1 MTKRHTLLLILTLA
15 GLLFGVELRAAIR
28 LHRGVNISHWLSQS
42 DTRGKG
48 RAEYFTEKDVAFIAA
63 QGFDHLR
70 IPIDEEQMFTPQGE
84 KEPEAFAL
92 LHNALQWCRK
102 YKMKAVV
109 DLHILRSHHFNAAEK
124 PLFTDEKAQN
134 AFYECWRKISGELKK
149 YSVKWVAYEL
159 MNEPVADDPEQWNTI
174 VNNCL
179 EVVRKLEPKR
189 TIIIGSNRWQA
200 YDQVKNLRVPEKD
213 KNIIISFH
221 FYNPFPLT
229 HYRASWTEQK
239 ENPLKVYY
247 PGYIVK
253 KEDVEKLSPELQKR
267 WGWLARSYNDINTLE
282 KQILQALNAATAM
295 GRKLY
300 LGEFGCLHGAGK
312 ENLIN
317 WFRDVVSLC
326 EKYDIGYASWDYKG
340 GFGIID
346 KGQIQVEMLN
356 ILTGK
361 E

>member
-1 MTKRHTLLLILTLA
+1 MKRLLLLFVMCILSTSTLYA
-15 GLLFGVELRAAIR
+15 KGFEVKKGI
-28 LHRGVNISHWLSQS
+28 NISHWLSQS
-42 DTRGKG
+42 GDRGEKRAKKFTR
-48 RAEYFTEKDVAFIAA
+48 EDVKFIAES
-63 QGFDHLR
+63 GFDHLR
-70 IPIDEEQMFTPQGE
+70 IPIDEEQMFDENINPD
-84 KEPEAFAL
+84 KEAFDL
-92 LHNALQWCRK
+92 LHNAIGWCK
-102 YKMKAVV
+102 EFKLKVII
-109 DLHILRSHHFNAAEK
+109 DLHILRSHHFNAETK
-124 PLFTDEKAQN
+124 PLFTDKNAQEQ
-134 AFYECWRKISGELKK
+134 FYECWRKLSAELKR
-149 YSVKWVAYEL
+149 YPRSMVAYEL
-159 MNEPVADDPEQWNTI
+159 MNEPVADDSEQWNVI
-174 VNNCL
+174 VNRCL
-179 EVVRKLEPKR
+179 EVVRELEPKR
-189 TIIIGSNRWQA
+189 TIIIGANRWQA
-200 YDQVKNLRVPEKD
+200 YNEVKNLRVPEKD

-239 ENPLKVYY
+239 ENPLNVYY

-253 KEDVEKLSPELQKR
+253 KEDVEKLSPELKKR
-267 WGWLARSYNDINTLE
+267 WGWLARSYNDINTLD
-282 KQILQALNAATAM
+282 KQIKEAYDAATAM
-295 GRKLY
+295 GRTLY

-326 EKYDIGYASWDYKG
+326 KKYDIGYASWDYKG

>member
-1 MTKRHTLLLILTLA
+1 MRRLTLIFISLLLSLSA
-15 GLLFGVELRAAIR
+15 VAKPFE
-28 LHRGVNISHWLSQS
+28 LHRGINISHWLSQS
-42 DTRGKG
+42 GDRGEKRATKFTREDVKFL
-48 RAEYFTEKDVAFIAA
+48 AECGY
-63 QGFDHLR
+63 DHLR
-70 IPIDEEQMFTPQGE
+70 IPIDEEQMFDEQLNPEQ
-84 KEPEAFAL
+84 EAFTL
-92 LHNALQWCRK
+92 LHNAIGWCK
-102 YKMKAVV
+102 EFNLKVVV
-109 DLHILRSHHFNAAEK
+109 DLHILRSHHFNAESK
-124 PLFTDEKAQN
+124 PLFTEQAAQDQ
-134 AFYECWRKISGELKK
+134 FYDCWRKISAELKK
-149 YSVKWVAYEL
+149 YPRSLVAYEL

-200 YDQVKNLRVPEKD
+200 YDQVKNLRVPEQD

-239 ENPLKVYY
+239 ENPLDVYY

-267 WGWLARSYNDINTLE
+267 WGWLARSYNDIKTLE
-282 KQILQALNAATAM
+282 KQILQALDAATAM

-300 LGEFGCLHGAGK
+300 LGEFGCLRGAGE
-312 ENLIN
+312 ENRLR

-326 EKYDIGYASWDYKG
+326 EKYGIAYASWDYKG
-340 GFGIID
+340 SFGIID
-346 KGQIQVEMLN
+346 KGETQVEMLN

>member
-1 MTKRHTLLLILTLA
+1 MRRLTLIFISLLLSLSA
-15 GLLFGVELRAAIR
+15 VAKPFE
-28 LHRGVNISHWLSQS
+28 LHRGINISHWLSQS
-42 DTRGKG
+42 GDRGEKRATKFTREDVKFL
-48 RAEYFTEKDVAFIAA
+48 AECGY
-63 QGFDHLR
+63 DHLR
-70 IPIDEEQMFTPQGE
+70 LPIDEEQMFDEQLNP
-84 KEPEAFAL
+84 EPEAFSL
-92 LHNALQWCRK
+92 LHNAIGWCK
-102 YKMKAVV
+102 EFDLKVIV
-109 DLHILRSHHFNAAEK
+109 DLHILRSHHFNAESK
-124 PLFTDEKAQN
+124 PLFTDKRAQEE
-134 AFYECWRKISGELKK
+134 FYDCWRKISAELKK
-149 YSVKWVAYEL
+149 YPRSLVAYEL
-159 MNEPVADDPEQWNTI
+159 MNEPVADDPEQWNAI

-179 EVVRKLEPKR
+179 EMVRKLEPKR

-200 YDQVKNLRVPEKD
+200 YDQVKNLRVPEQD

-239 ENPLKVYY
+239 DNPLKVYY

-253 KEDVEKLSPELQKR
+253 KEDVEKLTPELQKR

-282 KQILQALNAATAM
+282 KQILQALDAATAM

-300 LGEFGCLHGAGK
+300 LGEFGCLRGAGE
-312 ENLIN
+312 ENRLR

-326 EKYDIGYASWDYKG
+326 EKYGIAYASWDYKG
-340 GFGIID
+340 AFGIID
-346 KGQIQVEMLN
+346 KGETQVEMLN

>member
-1 MTKRHTLLLILTLA
+1 MRRLTLIFISLLLSLSA
-15 GLLFGVELRAAIR
+15 VAKPFE
-28 LHRGVNISHWLSQS
+28 LHRGINISHWLSQS
-42 DTRGKG
+42 GDRGEKRATKFTREDVKFL
-48 RAEYFTEKDVAFIAA
+48 AECGY
-63 QGFDHLR
+63 DHLR
-70 IPIDEEQMFTPQGE
+70 IPIDEEQMFDEQLNPEQ
-84 KEPEAFAL
+84 EAFTL
-92 LHNALQWCRK
+92 LHNAIGWCK
-102 YKMKAVV
+102 EFNLKVVV
-109 DLHILRSHHFNAAEK
+109 DLHILRSHHFNAESK
-124 PLFTDEKAQN
+124 PLFTDQAAQEQ
-134 AFYECWRKISGELKK
+134 FYDCWRKISAELKK
-149 YSVKWVAYEL
+149 YPRSLVAYEL

-174 VNNCL
+174 ANRCL
-179 EVVRKLEPKR
+179 EVVRELEPKR

-200 YDQVKNLRVPEKD
+200 YDQVKNLRVPEQD

-253 KEDVEKLSPELQKR
+253 KEDVEKLTPELQKR
-267 WGWLARSYNDINTLE
+267 WGWLVRSYNDINTLE
-282 KQILQALNAATAM
+282 KQILQALDAATAM

-300 LGEFGCLHGAGK
+300 LGEFGCLRGAGE
-312 ENLIN
+312 ENRLR

-326 EKYDIGYASWDYKG
+326 EKYDIAYASWDYKG
-340 GFGIID
+340 AFGIID
-346 KGQIQVEMLN
+346 KGQTQVEMLN

>member
-1 MTKRHTLLLILTLA
+1 MKRLLLLFVMCILSTSTLYA
-15 GLLFGVELRAAIR
+15 KGFEVKKGI
-28 LHRGVNISHWLSQS
+28 NISHWLSQS
-42 DTRGKG
+42 GDRGEKRAKKFTR
-48 RAEYFTEKDVAFIAA
+48 EDVKFIAES
-63 QGFDHLR
+63 GFDHLR
-70 IPIDEEQMFTPQGE
+70 IPIDEEQMFDENINPD
-84 KEPEAFAL
+84 KEAFDL
-92 LHNALQWCRK
+92 LHNAIGWCK
-102 YKMKAVV
+102 EFKLKVII
-109 DLHILRSHHFNAAEK
+109 DLHILRSHHFNAETK
-124 PLFTDEKAQN
+124 PLFTDKNAQEQ
-134 AFYECWRKISGELKK
+134 FYECWRKLSAELKR
-149 YSVKWVAYEL
+149 YPRSMVAYEL
-159 MNEPVADDPEQWNTI
+159 MNEPVADDSEQWNVI
-174 VNNCL
+174 VNRCL
-179 EVVRKLEPKR
+179 EVVRELEPKR
-189 TIIIGSNRWQA
+189 TIIIGANRWQA
-200 YDQVKNLRVPEKD
+200 YNEVKNLRVPEKD

-239 ENPLKVYY
+239 ENPLNVYY

-253 KEDVEKLSPELQKR
+253 KEDVEKLSPELKKR
-267 WGWLARSYNDINTLE
+267 WGWLARSYNDINTLD
-282 KQILQALNAATAM
+282 KQIKEAYDAATAM

-346 KGQIQVEMLN
+346 KGQIQVEILN

>member
-1 MTKRHTLLLILTLA
+1 MRRLTLIFISLLLSLSA
-15 GLLFGVELRAAIR
+15 VAKPFE
-28 LHRGVNISHWLSQS
+28 LHRGINISHWLSQS
-42 DTRGKG
+42 GDRGEKRATKFTREDVKFL
-48 RAEYFTEKDVAFIAA
+48 AECGY
-63 QGFDHLR
+63 DHLR
-70 IPIDEEQMFTPQGE
+70 IPIDEEQMFDEQLNPEQ
-84 KEPEAFAL
+84 EAFTL
-92 LHNALQWCRK
+92 LHNAIGWCK
-102 YKMKAVV
+102 EFDLKVIV
-109 DLHILRSHHFNAAEK
+109 DLHILRSHHFNAESK
-124 PLFTDEKAQN
+124 PLFTEQAAQEQ
-134 AFYECWRKISGELKK
+134 FYDCWRKISAELKK
-149 YSVKWVAYEL
+149 YPRSLVAYEL

-200 YDQVKNLRVPEKD
+200 YDQVKNLRVPEQD

-239 ENPLKVYY
+239 DNPLDVYY

-253 KEDVEKLSPELQKR
+253 KEDVEKLTPELQKR

-282 KQILQALNAATAM
+282 KQILQALDAATAM

-300 LGEFGCLHGAGK
+300 LGEFGCLRGAGE
-312 ENLIN
+312 ENRLR

-326 EKYDIGYASWDYKG
+326 EKYGIAYASWDYKG

>member
-1 MTKRHTLLLILTLA
+1 MRRLTLIFISLLLSLSA
-15 GLLFGVELRAAIR
+15 VAKPFE
-28 LHRGVNISHWLSQS
+28 LHRGINISHWLSQS
-42 DTRGKG
+42 GDRGEKRATKFTREDVKFL
-48 RAEYFTEKDVAFIAA
+48 AECGY
-63 QGFDHLR
+63 DHLR
-70 IPIDEEQMFTPQGE
+70 IPIDEEQMFDEQLNPEQ
-84 KEPEAFAL
+84 EAFTL
-92 LHNALQWCRK
+92 LHNAIGWCK
-102 YKMKAVV
+102 EFDLKVIV
-109 DLHILRSHHFNAAEK
+109 DLHILRSHHFNAESK
-124 PLFTDEKAQN
+124 PLFTEAAAQEQ
-134 AFYECWRKISGELKK
+134 FYDCWRKISAELKK
-149 YSVKWVAYEL
+149 YPRSLVAYEL

-200 YDQVKNLRVPEKD
+200 YDQVKNLRVPEQD

-239 ENPLKVYY
+239 DNPLDVYY

-282 KQILQALNAATAM
+282 KQILQALDAATAM

-300 LGEFGCLHGAGK
+300 LGEFGCLRGAGE
-312 ENLIN
+312 ENRLR

-326 EKYDIGYASWDYKG
+326 EKYGIAYASWDYKG
-340 GFGIID
+340 AFGIID
-346 KGQIQVEMLN
+346 KGETQVEMLN

>member
-1 MTKRHTLLLILTLA
+1 MRRLTLIFISLLLSLSA
-15 GLLFGVELRAAIR
+15 VAKPFE
-28 LHRGVNISHWLSQS
+28 LHRGINISHWLSQS
-42 DTRGKG
+42 GDRGEKRATKFTREDVKFL
-48 RAEYFTEKDVAFIAA
+48 AECGY
-63 QGFDHLR
+63 DHLR
-70 IPIDEEQMFTPQGE
+70 IPIDEEQMFDELLNPEQ
-84 KEPEAFAL
+84 EAFSL
-92 LHNALQWCRK
+92 LHNAIGWCK
-102 YKMKAVV
+102 EFNLKVVV
-109 DLHILRSHHFNAAEK
+109 DLHILRSHHFNAESK
-124 PLFTDEKAQN
+124 PLFTEQAAQEQ
-134 AFYECWRKISGELKK
+134 FYDCWRKISAELKK
-149 YSVKWVAYEL
+149 YPRSLVAYEL

-179 EVVRKLEPKR
+179 KVVRELEPKR

-200 YDQVKNLRVPEKD
+200 YDQVKNLRVPEQD

-253 KEDVEKLSPELQKR
+253 KEDVEQLTPELQKR
-267 WGWLARSYNDINTLE
+267 WGWLARSYNDINSLE
-282 KQILQALNAATAM
+282 KQILQALDAATAM

-326 EKYDIGYASWDYKG
+326 EKYNIGYASWDYKG

>member
-1 MTKRHTLLLILTLA
+1 MKRLLLLFVMCILSTSTLYA
-15 GLLFGVELRAAIR
+15 KGFEVKKGI
-28 LHRGVNISHWLSQS
+28 NISHWLSQS
-42 DTRGKG
+42 GDRGEKRAKKFTR
-48 RAEYFTEKDVAFIAA
+48 EDVKFIAES
-63 QGFDHLR
+63 GFDHLR
-70 IPIDEEQMFTPQGE
+70 IPIDEEQMFDENINPD
-84 KEPEAFAL
+84 KEAFDL
-92 LHNALQWCRK
+92 LHNAIGWCK
-102 YKMKAVV
+102 EFKLKVII
-109 DLHILRSHHFNAAEK
+109 DLHILRSHHFNAETK
-124 PLFTDEKAQN
+124 PLFTDKNAQEQ
-134 AFYECWRKISGELKK
+134 FYECWRKLSAELKR
-149 YSVKWVAYEL
+149 YPRSMVAYEL
-159 MNEPVADDPEQWNTI
+159 MNEPVADDSEQWNVI
-174 VNNCL
+174 VNRCL
-179 EVVRKLEPKR
+179 EVVRELEPKR
-189 TIIIGSNRWQA
+189 TIIIGANRWQA
-200 YDQVKNLRVPEKD
+200 YNEVKNLRVPEKD

-239 ENPLKVYY
+239 ENPLNVYY

-253 KEDVEKLSPELQKR
+253 KEDVEKLSPELKKR
-267 WGWLARSYNDINTLE
+267 WGWLARSYNDINTLD
-282 KQILQALNAATAM
+282 KQIKEAYDAATAM
-295 GRKLY
+295 GRTLY

>member
-1 MTKRHTLLLILTLA
+1 MRRLTLIFISLLLSLSA
-15 GLLFGVELRAAIR
+15 VAKPFE
-28 LHRGVNISHWLSQS
+28 LHRGINISHWLSQS
-42 DTRGKG
+42 GDRGEKRATKFTREDVKFL
-48 RAEYFTEKDVAFIAA
+48 AECGY
-63 QGFDHLR
+63 DHLR
-70 IPIDEEQMFTPQGE
+70 IPIDEEQMFDEQLNPEQ
-84 KEPEAFAL
+84 EAFLL
-92 LHNALQWCRK
+92 LHNAIGWCK
-102 YKMKAVV
+102 EFNLKVVV
-109 DLHILRSHHFNAAEK
+109 DLHILRSHHFNAESK
-124 PLFTDEKAQN
+124 PLFTEQAAQEQ
-134 AFYECWRKISGELKK
+134 FYDCWRKISAELKK
-149 YSVKWVAYEL
+149 YPRSLVAYEL

-200 YDQVKNLRVPEKD
+200 YDQVKNLRVPEQD

-253 KEDVEKLSPELQKR
+253 KEDVEKLTPELHKR
-267 WGWLARSYNDINTLE
+267 WGWLARSYNDINSLE
-282 KQILQALNAATAM
+282 KQILQALDAATAM

>member
-1 MTKRHTLLLILTLA
+1 MKRLLLLFVMCILSTSTLYA
-15 GLLFGVELRAAIR
+15 KGFEVKKGI
-28 LHRGVNISHWLSQS
+28 NISHWLSQS
-42 DTRGKG
+42 GDRGEKRAKKFTR
-48 RAEYFTEKDVAFIAA
+48 EDVKFIAES
-63 QGFDHLR
+63 GFDHLR
-70 IPIDEEQMFTPQGE
+70 IPIDEEQMFDENINPD
-84 KEPEAFAL
+84 KEAFDL
-92 LHNALQWCRK
+92 LHNAIGWCK
-102 YKMKAVV
+102 EFKLKVII
-109 DLHILRSHHFNAAEK
+109 DLHILRSHHFNAETK
-124 PLFTDEKAQN
+124 PLFTDKNAQEQ
-134 AFYECWRKISGELKK
+134 FYECWRKLSAELKH
-149 YSVKWVAYEL
+149 YPRSMVAYEL
-159 MNEPVADDPEQWNTI
+159 MNEPVADDSEQWNVI
-174 VNNCL
+174 VNRCL
-179 EVVRKLEPKR
+179 EVVRELEPKR
-189 TIIIGSNRWQA
+189 TIIIGANRWQA
-200 YDQVKNLRVPEKD
+200 YNEVKNLRVPEKD

-239 ENPLKVYY
+239 ENPLNVYY

-253 KEDVEKLSPELQKR
+253 KEDVEKLSPELKKR
-267 WGWLARSYNDINTLE
+267 WGWLARSYNDINTLD
-282 KQILQALNAATAM
+282 KQIKEAYDAATAM
-295 GRKLY
+295 GRTLY

-317 WFRDVVSLC
+317 WLRDVVSLC

>member
-1 MTKRHTLLLILTLA
+1 MRRLTLIFISLLLSLSA
-15 GLLFGVELRAAIR
+15 VAKPFE
-28 LHRGVNISHWLSQS
+28 LHRGINISHWLSQS
-42 DTRGKG
+42 GDRGEKRATKFTREDVKFL
-48 RAEYFTEKDVAFIAA
+48 AESGY
-63 QGFDHLR
+63 DHLR
-70 IPIDEEQMFTPQGE
+70 IPIDEEQMFDEQLNPEQ
-84 KEPEAFAL
+84 EAFSL
-92 LHNALQWCRK
+92 LHNAIGWCK
-102 YKMKAVV
+102 EFNLKVVV
-109 DLHILRSHHFNAAEK
+109 DLHILRSHHFNAESK
-124 PLFTDEKAQN
+124 PLFTEQAAQEQ
-134 AFYECWRKISGELKK
+134 FYDCWRKISAELKI
-149 YSVKWVAYEL
+149 YPRSLVAYEL

-200 YDQVKNLRVPEKD
+200 YDQVKNLRVPEQD

-239 ENPLKVYY
+239 ENPLDVHY

-253 KEDVEKLSPELQKR
+253 KEDVEQLTLELQKR

-282 KQILQALNAATAM
+282 KQILQALDAATAM

-300 LGEFGCLHGAGK
+300 LGEFGCLRGAGE
-312 ENLIN
+312 ENRLR

-326 EKYDIGYASWDYKG
+326 EKYGIAYASWDYKG
-340 GFGIID
+340 AFGIID
-346 KGQIQVEMLN
+346 KGETQVEMLN

>member
-1 MTKRHTLLLILTLA
+1 MRRLTLIIISLLLSLSA
-15 GLLFGVELRAAIR
+15 VAKPFE
-28 LHRGVNISHWLSQS
+28 LHRGINISHWLSQS
-42 DTRGKG
+42 GDRGEKRATKFTREDVKFL
-48 RAEYFTEKDVAFIAA
+48 AESGY
-63 QGFDHLR
+63 DHLR
-70 IPIDEEQMFTPQGE
+70 IPIDEEQMFDEQLNP
-84 KEPEAFAL
+84 EPEAFSL
-92 LHNALQWCRK
+92 LHNAIGWCK
-102 YKMKAVV
+102 EFNLKVVV
-109 DLHILRSHHFNAAEK
+109 DLHILRSHHFNAESK
-124 PLFTDEKAQN
+124 PLFTEQAAQEQ
-134 AFYECWRKISGELKK
+134 FYDCWRKISAELKK
-149 YSVKWVAYEL
+149 YPRSLVAYEL

-174 VNNCL
+174 ANNCL
-179 EVVRKLEPKR
+179 KVVRELEPKR

-200 YDQVKNLRVPEKD
+200 FDQVKNLRVPEQD

-282 KQILQALNAATAM
+282 KQILQALDAATAM

-317 WFRDVVSLC
+317 WFSDVVSLC

>member
-1 MTKRHTLLLILTLA
+1 MRRLTLIFISLLLSLSA
-15 GLLFGVELRAAIR
+15 VAKPFE
-28 LHRGVNISHWLSQS
+28 LHRGINISHWLSQS
-42 DTRGKG
+42 GDRGEKRATKFTREDVKFL
-48 RAEYFTEKDVAFIAA
+48 AECGY
-63 QGFDHLR
+63 DHLR
-70 IPIDEEQMFTPQGE
+70 IPIDEEQMFDEQLNPEQ
-84 KEPEAFAL
+84 EAFTL
-92 LHNALQWCRK
+92 LHNAIGWCK
-102 YKMKAVV
+102 EFNLKVVV
-109 DLHILRSHHFNAAEK
+109 DLHILRSHHFNAESK
-124 PLFTDEKAQN
+124 PLFTEAAAQEQ
-134 AFYECWRKISGELKK
+134 FYDCWRKISTELKK
-149 YSVKWVAYEL
+149 YPRSLVAYEL

-200 YDQVKNLRVPEKD
+200 FDQVKNLRVPEQD

-239 ENPLKVYY
+239 ENPLNVYY

-282 KQILQALNAATAM
+282 KQILQALDAATAM

>member
-1 MTKRHTLLLILTLA
+1 MRRLTLIFISLLLSLSA
-15 GLLFGVELRAAIR
+15 VAKPFE
-28 LHRGVNISHWLSQS
+28 LHRGINISHWLSQS
-42 DTRGKG
+42 GDRGEKRATKFTREDVKFL
-48 RAEYFTEKDVAFIAA
+48 AECGY
-63 QGFDHLR
+63 DHLR
-70 IPIDEEQMFTPQGE
+70 IPIDEEQMFDEQLNP
-84 KEPEAFAL
+84 EPEAFSL
-92 LHNALQWCRK
+92 LHNAIGWCK
-102 YKMKAVV
+102 EFDLKVIV
-109 DLHILRSHHFNAAEK
+109 DLHILRSHHFNAEKK
-124 PLFTDEKAQN
+124 PLFTEAVAQEQ
-134 AFYECWRKISGELKK
+134 FYDCWRKISAELKK
-149 YSVKWVAYEL
+149 YPRSLVAYEL

-179 EVVRKLEPKR
+179 KVVRELEPKR

-200 YDQVKNLRVPEKD
+200 YDQVKNLRVPEQD

-253 KEDVEKLSPELQKR
+253 KEDVEKLTSELQKR

-282 KQILQALNAATAM
+282 KQILQALDAATAM

-300 LGEFGCLHGAGK
+300 LGEFGCLRGAGE
-312 ENLIN
+312 ENRLR

-326 EKYDIGYASWDYKG
+326 DKYGIAYASWDYKG

>member
-1 MTKRHTLLLILTLA
+1 MKRTLLLSIICLLSISTLHA
-15 GLLFGVELRAAIR
+15 REFE
-28 LHRGVNISHWLSQS
+28 LHRGINISHWLSQS
-42 DTRGKG
+42 GDRGEKRATKFTREDVKFL
-48 RAEYFTEKDVAFIAA
+48 AECGY
-63 QGFDHLR
+63 DHLR
-70 IPIDEEQMFTPQGE
+70 IPIDEEQMFDEQLNPEQ
-84 KEPEAFAL
+84 EAFTL
-92 LHNALQWCRK
+92 LHNAIGWCK
-102 YKMKAVV
+102 EFDLKVIV
-109 DLHILRSHHFNAAEK
+109 DLHILRSHHFNAESK
-124 PLFTDEKAQN
+124 PLFTEQAAQEQ
-134 AFYECWRKISGELKK
+134 FYDCWRKISAELKK
-149 YSVKWVAYEL
+149 YPRSLVAYEL

-174 VNNCL
+174 VNRCL
-179 EVVRKLEPKR
+179 EVVRELEPKR

-200 YDQVKNLRVPEKD
+200 YDQVKNLRVPEQD

-253 KEDVEKLSPELQKR
+253 KEDVEKLTPELQKR

-282 KQILQALNAATAM
+282 KQILQALDAATAM

-300 LGEFGCLHGAGK
+300 LGEFGCLRGAGE
-312 ENLIN
+312 ENRLR

-326 EKYDIGYASWDYKG
+326 EKYGIAYASWDYKG
-340 GFGIID
+340 AFGIID
-346 KGQIQVEMLN
+346 KGETQVEMLN

>member
-1 MTKRHTLLLILTLA
+1 MRRLTLIFISLLLSLSA
-15 GLLFGVELRAAIR
+15 VAKPFE
-28 LHRGVNISHWLSQS
+28 LHRGINISHWLSQS
-42 DTRGKG
+42 GDRGEKRATKFTREDVKFL
-48 RAEYFTEKDVAFIAA
+48 AECGY
-63 QGFDHLR
+63 DHLR
-70 IPIDEEQMFTPQGE
+70 IPIDEEQMFDEQLNP
-84 KEPEAFAL
+84 EPEAFSL
-92 LHNALQWCRK
+92 LHNAIGWCK
-102 YKMKAVV
+102 EFNLKVVV
-109 DLHILRSHHFNAAEK
+109 DLHILRSHHFNAESK
-124 PLFTDEKAQN
+124 PLFTEQAAQEQ
-134 AFYECWRKISGELKK
+134 FYDCWRKISAELKK
-149 YSVKWVAYEL
+149 YPRSLVAYEL
-159 MNEPVADDPEQWNTI
+159 MNEPVADDPEQWNSI

-200 YDQVKNLRVPEKD
+200 YDQVKNLRVPEQD

-239 ENPLKVYY
+239 DNPLKVYY

-253 KEDVEKLSPELQKR
+253 KEDVEKLTPELQKR
-267 WGWLARSYNDINTLE
+267 WSWLARSYNDINTLE
-282 KQILQALNAATAM
+282 KQILQALDAATAM

-300 LGEFGCLHGAGK
+300 LGEFGCLRGAGE
-312 ENLIN
+312 ENRLR

-326 EKYDIGYASWDYKG
+326 EKYGIAYASWDYKG

>member
-1 MTKRHTLLLILTLA
+1 MRRLTLIFISLLLSLSA
-15 GLLFGVELRAAIR
+15 VAKPFE
-28 LHRGVNISHWLSQS
+28 LHRGINISHWLSQS
-42 DTRGKG
+42 GDRGEKRATKFTREDVKFL
-48 RAEYFTEKDVAFIAA
+48 AECGY
-63 QGFDHLR
+63 DHLR
-70 IPIDEEQMFTPQGE
+70 IPIDEEQMFDEQLNPEQ
-84 KEPEAFAL
+84 EAFTL
-92 LHNALQWCRK
+92 LHNAIGWCK
-102 YKMKAVV
+102 EFDLKVIV
-109 DLHILRSHHFNAAEK
+109 DLHILRSHHFNTESK
-124 PLFTDEKAQN
+124 PLFTEQAAQEQ
-134 AFYECWRKISGELKK
+134 FYDCWRKISAELKK
-149 YSVKWVAYEL
+149 YPRSLVAYEL
-159 MNEPVADDPEQWNTI
+159 MNEPVADDSEQWNTI

-179 EVVRKLEPKR
+179 KVVRELEPKR

-200 YDQVKNLRVPEKD
+200 FDQVKNLRVPEQD

-253 KEDVEKLSPELQKR
+253 KEDVEQLTPELQKR

-282 KQILQALNAATAM
+282 KQILQALDAATAM

-300 LGEFGCLHGAGK
+300 LGEFGCLRGAGE
-312 ENLIN
+312 ENRLR

-326 EKYDIGYASWDYKG
+326 DKYGIAYASWDYKG
-340 GFGIID
+340 AFGIID
-346 KGQIQVEMLN
+346 KGETQVEMLN

>member
-1 MTKRHTLLLILTLA
+1 MRRLTLIFISLLLSLSA
-15 GLLFGVELRAAIR
+15 VAKPFE
-28 LHRGVNISHWLSQS
+28 LHRGINISHWLSQS
-42 DTRGKG
+42 GDRGEKRATKFTREDVKFL
-48 RAEYFTEKDVAFIAA
+48 AECGY
-63 QGFDHLR
+63 DHLR
-70 IPIDEEQMFTPQGE
+70 IPIDEEQMFDEQLNPEQ
-84 KEPEAFAL
+84 EAFTL
-92 LHNALQWCRK
+92 LHNAIGWCK
-102 YKMKAVV
+102 EFNLKVVV
-109 DLHILRSHHFNAAEK
+109 DLHILRSHHFNAESK
-124 PLFTDEKAQN
+124 PLFTEQAAQEQ
-134 AFYECWRKISGELKK
+134 FYECWRKISAELKK
-149 YSVKWVAYEL
+149 YPHSLVAYEL

-179 EVVRKLEPKR
+179 KVVRELEPKR

-200 YDQVKNLRVPEKD
+200 YDQVKNLRVPEQD

-239 ENPLKVYY
+239 DNPLDVYY

-253 KEDVEKLSPELQKR
+253 KEDVEKLTPELQKR

-282 KQILQALNAATAM
+282 KQILQALDAATAM

-300 LGEFGCLHGAGK
+300 LGEFGCLHGTGE
-312 ENLIN
+312 ENRLR

-326 EKYDIGYASWDYKG
+326 EKYGIAYASWDYKG
-340 GFGIID
+340 AFGIID
-346 KGQIQVEMLN
+346 KGETQVEMLN

>member
-1 MTKRHTLLLILTLA
+1 
-15 GLLFGVELRAAIR
+15 
-28 LHRGVNISHWLSQS
+28 
-42 DTRGKG
+42 
-48 RAEYFTEKDVAFIAA
+48 
-63 QGFDHLR
+63 
-70 IPIDEEQMFTPQGE
+70 
-84 KEPEAFAL
+84 
-92 LHNALQWCRK
+92 
-102 YKMKAVV
+102 
-109 DLHILRSHHFNAAEK
+109 
-124 PLFTDEKAQN
+124 
-134 AFYECWRKISGELKK
+134 
-149 YSVKWVAYEL
+149 
-159 MNEPVADDPEQWNTI
+159 MNEPVADDSEQWNVI
-174 VNNCL
+174 VNRCL
-179 EVVRKLEPKR
+179 EVVRELEPKR
-189 TIIIGSNRWQA
+189 TIIIGANRWQA
-200 YDQVKNLRVPEKD
+200 YNEVKNLRVPEKD

-239 ENPLKVYY
+239 ENPLNVYY

-253 KEDVEKLSPELQKR
+253 KEDVEKLSPELKKR
-267 WGWLARSYNDINTLE
+267 WGWLARSYNDINTLD
-282 KQILQALNAATAM
+282 KQIKEAYDAATAM
-295 GRKLY
+295 GRTLY

>member
-1 MTKRHTLLLILTLA
+1 MRRLTLIFISLLLSLSA
-15 GLLFGVELRAAIR
+15 VAKPFE
-28 LHRGVNISHWLSQS
+28 LHRGINISHWLSQS
-42 DTRGKG
+42 GDRGEKRATKFTREDVKFL
-48 RAEYFTEKDVAFIAA
+48 AECGY
-63 QGFDHLR
+63 DHLR
-70 IPIDEEQMFTPQGE
+70 IPIDEEQMFDEQLNPEQ
-84 KEPEAFAL
+84 EAFSL
-92 LHNALQWCRK
+92 LHNAIGWCK
-102 YKMKAVV
+102 EFDLKVVV
-109 DLHILRSHHFNAAEK
+109 DLHILRSHHFNAESK
-124 PLFTDEKAQN
+124 PLFTEQAAQEQ
-134 AFYECWRKISGELKK
+134 FYDCWRKISAELKK
-149 YSVKWVAYEL
+149 YSRSLVAYEL

-200 YDQVKNLRVPEKD
+200 FDQVKNLRVPEQD

-253 KEDVEKLSPELQKR
+253 KEDVEKLTPELQKR
-267 WGWLARSYNDINTLE
+267 WGWLARSYNNINTLE
-282 KQILQALNAATAM
+282 KQILQALDAATAM

-300 LGEFGCLHGAGK
+300 LGEFGCLRGAGE
-312 ENLIN
+312 ENRLR

-326 EKYDIGYASWDYKG
+326 EKYGIAYASWDYKG
-340 GFGIID
+340 AFGIID

>member
-1 MTKRHTLLLILTLA
+1 MRRLTLIFISLLLSLSA
-15 GLLFGVELRAAIR
+15 VAKPFE
-28 LHRGVNISHWLSQS
+28 LHRGINISHWLSQS
-42 DTRGKG
+42 GDRGEKRATKFTREDVKFL
-48 RAEYFTEKDVAFIAA
+48 AESGY
-63 QGFDHLR
+63 DHLR
-70 IPIDEEQMFTPQGE
+70 IPIDEEQMFDEQLNPEQ
-84 KEPEAFAL
+84 EAFTL
-92 LHNALQWCRK
+92 LHNAIGWCK
-102 YKMKAVV
+102 EFDLKVIV
-109 DLHILRSHHFNAAEK
+109 DLHILRSHHFNAESK
-124 PLFTDEKAQN
+124 PLFTEQAAQEQ
-134 AFYECWRKISGELKK
+134 FYDCWRKISAELKK
-149 YSVKWVAYEL
+149 YPRSLVAYEL

-179 EVVRKLEPKR
+179 KVVRELEPKR
-189 TIIIGSNRWQA
+189 TIIIGSNRWQT
-200 YDQVKNLRVPEKD
+200 YDQVKNLRVPEQD

-282 KQILQALNAATAM
+282 KQILQALDAATAM

-300 LGEFGCLHGAGK
+300 LGEFGCLRGAGE
-312 ENLIN
+312 ENRLR

-326 EKYDIGYASWDYKG
+326 EKYGIAYASWDYKG
-340 GFGIID
+340 AFGIID
-346 KGQIQVEMLN
+346 KGQTQVEMLN

>member
-1 MTKRHTLLLILTLA
+1 MRRLTLIFISLLLSLSA
-15 GLLFGVELRAAIR
+15 VAKPFE
-28 LHRGVNISHWLSQS
+28 LHRGINISHWLSQS
-42 DTRGKG
+42 GDRGEKRATKFTREDVKFL
-48 RAEYFTEKDVAFIAA
+48 AECGY
-63 QGFDHLR
+63 DHLR
-70 IPIDEEQMFTPQGE
+70 IPIDEEQMFDEQLNPEQ
-84 KEPEAFAL
+84 EAFTL
-92 LHNALQWCRK
+92 LHNAIGWCK
-102 YKMKAVV
+102 EFNLKVVV
-109 DLHILRSHHFNAAEK
+109 DLHILRSHHFNAESK
-124 PLFTDEKAQN
+124 PLFTEQAAQEQ
-134 AFYECWRKISGELKK
+134 FYDCWRKISAELKK
-149 YSVKWVAYEL
+149 YPRSLVAYEL

-174 VNNCL
+174 VNRCL

-200 YDQVKNLRVPEKD
+200 FDQVKNLRVPEQD

-282 KQILQALNAATAM
+282 KQILQALDAATAM

>member
-1 MTKRHTLLLILTLA
+1 MRRLTLIIISLLLSLSA
-15 GLLFGVELRAAIR
+15 VAKPFE
-28 LHRGVNISHWLSQS
+28 LHRGINISHWLSQS
-42 DTRGKG
+42 GDRGEKRATKFTREDVKFL
-48 RAEYFTEKDVAFIAA
+48 AECGY
-63 QGFDHLR
+63 DHLR
-70 IPIDEEQMFTPQGE
+70 IPIDEEQMFDEQLNPEQ
-84 KEPEAFAL
+84 EAFTL
-92 LHNALQWCRK
+92 LHNAIGWCK
-102 YKMKAVV
+102 EFDLKVIV
-109 DLHILRSHHFNAAEK
+109 DLHILRSHHFNAESK
-124 PLFTDEKAQN
+124 PLFTEAAAQEQ
-134 AFYECWRKISGELKK
+134 FYDCWRKISAELKK
-149 YSVKWVAYEL
+149 YPRSLVAYEL

-179 EVVRKLEPKR
+179 KVVRELEPKR

-239 ENPLKVYY
+239 ENPLNVYY

-253 KEDVEKLSPELQKR
+253 KEDVEKLTPALQKR

-282 KQILQALNAATAM
+282 KQILQALDAATAM

>member
-1 MTKRHTLLLILTLA
+1 MRRLTLIFISLLLSLSA
-15 GLLFGVELRAAIR
+15 VAKPFE
-28 LHRGVNISHWLSQS
+28 LHRGINISHWLSQS
-42 DTRGKG
+42 GDRGEKRATKFTREDVKFL
-48 RAEYFTEKDVAFIAA
+48 AECGY
-63 QGFDHLR
+63 DHLR
-70 IPIDEEQMFTPQGE
+70 IPIDEEQMFDEQLNPEQ
-84 KEPEAFAL
+84 EAFSL
-92 LHNALQWCRK
+92 LHNAIGWCK
-102 YKMKAVV
+102 EFNLKVVV
-109 DLHILRSHHFNAAEK
+109 DLHILRSHHFNAESK
-124 PLFTDEKAQN
+124 PLFTEAAAQEQ
-134 AFYECWRKISGELKK
+134 FYDCWRKISAELKK
-149 YSVKWVAYEL
+149 YPRSLVAYEL

-174 VNNCL
+174 VNRCL

-282 KQILQALNAATAM
+282 KQILQALDAATAM

>member
-1 MTKRHTLLLILTLA
+1 MRRLTLIIISLLLSLSA
-15 GLLFGVELRAAIR
+15 VAKPFE
-28 LHRGVNISHWLSQS
+28 LHRGINISHWLSQS
-42 DTRGKG
+42 GDRGEKRATKFTREDVKFL
-48 RAEYFTEKDVAFIAA
+48 AECGY
-63 QGFDHLR
+63 DHLR
-70 IPIDEEQMFTPQGE
+70 IPIDEEQMFDEQLNPEQ
-84 KEPEAFAL
+84 EAFSL
-92 LHNALQWCRK
+92 LHNAIGWCK
-102 YKMKAVV
+102 EFDLKVIV
-109 DLHILRSHHFNAAEK
+109 DLHILRSHYFNAESK
-124 PLFTDEKAQN
+124 PLFTESAAQEQ
-134 AFYECWRKISGELKK
+134 FYDCWRKISAELKK
-149 YSVKWVAYEL
+149 YPRSLVAYEL

-179 EVVRKLEPKR
+179 KVVRELEPKR

-282 KQILQALNAATAM
+282 KQILQALDAATAM

>member
-1 MTKRHTLLLILTLA
+1 MRRLTLIIISLLLSLSA
-15 GLLFGVELRAAIR
+15 VAKPFE
-28 LHRGVNISHWLSQS
+28 LHRGINISHWLSQS
-42 DTRGKG
+42 GDRGEKRAKKFTR
-48 RAEYFTEKDVAFIAA
+48 EDVKFIAES
-63 QGFDHLR
+63 GFDHLR
-70 IPIDEEQMFTPQGE
+70 IPIDEEQMFDENINPD
-84 KEPEAFAL
+84 KEAFDL
-92 LHNALQWCRK
+92 LHNAIGWCK
-102 YKMKAVV
+102 EFKLKVII
-109 DLHILRSHHFNAAEK
+109 DLHILRSHHFNAETK
-124 PLFTDEKAQN
+124 PLFTDKNAQEQ
-134 AFYECWRKISGELKK
+134 FYECWRKLSAELKR
-149 YSVKWVAYEL
+149 YPRSMVAYEL
-159 MNEPVADDPEQWNTI
+159 MNEPVADDSELWNVI
-174 VNNCL
+174 VNRCL
-179 EVVRKLEPKR
+179 EVVRELEPKR
-189 TIIIGSNRWQA
+189 TIIIGANRWQA
-200 YDQVKNLRVPEKD
+200 YNEVKNLRIPEKD

-239 ENPLKVYY
+239 ENPLNVYY

-253 KEDVEKLSPELQKR
+253 KEDVEKLSPELKKR
-267 WGWLARSYNDINTLE
+267 WGWLARSYNDINTLD
-282 KQILQALNAATAM
+282 KQIKDAYDAATAM
-295 GRKLY
+295 GRTLY

>member
-1 MTKRHTLLLILTLA
+1 MRRLTLIFISLLLNLSA
-15 GLLFGVELRAAIR
+15 VAKPFE
-28 LHRGVNISHWLSQS
+28 LHRGINISHWLSQS
-42 DTRGKG
+42 GDRGEKRATKFTREDVKFL
-48 RAEYFTEKDVAFIAA
+48 AECGY
-63 QGFDHLR
+63 DHLR
-70 IPIDEEQMFTPQGE
+70 IPIDEEQMFDEQLNPEQ
-84 KEPEAFAL
+84 EAFSL
-92 LHNALQWCRK
+92 LHNAIGWCK
-102 YKMKAVV
+102 EFDLKVIV
-109 DLHILRSHHFNAAEK
+109 DLHILRSHHFNAEKK
-124 PLFTDEKAQN
+124 PLFTESAAQEQ
-134 AFYECWRKISGELKK
+134 FYDCWRKISAELKK
-149 YSVKWVAYEL
+149 YPRSLVAYEL

-174 VNNCL
+174 ANRCL
-179 EVVRKLEPKR
+179 EVVRELEPKR

-200 YDQVKNLRVPEKD
+200 YDQVKNLRVPEQD

-239 ENPLKVYY
+239 ENPLNVYY

-282 KQILQALNAATAM
+282 KQILQALDAATAM

-300 LGEFGCLHGAGK
+300 LGEFGCLRGAGE
-312 ENLIN
+312 ENRLR

-326 EKYDIGYASWDYKG
+326 DKYGIAYASWDYKG
-340 GFGIID
+340 AFGIID
-346 KGQIQVEMLN
+346 KGQTQVEMLN

>member
-1 MTKRHTLLLILTLA
+1 MRRLTLIFISLLLSLSA
-15 GLLFGVELRAAIR
+15 VAKPFE
-28 LHRGVNISHWLSQS
+28 LHRGINISHWLSQS
-42 DTRGKG
+42 GDRGEKRATKFTREDVKFL
-48 RAEYFTEKDVAFIAA
+48 AECGY
-63 QGFDHLR
+63 DHLR
-70 IPIDEEQMFTPQGE
+70 IPIDEEQMFDEQLNPEQ
-84 KEPEAFAL
+84 EAFLL
-92 LHNALQWCRK
+92 LHNAIGWCK
-102 YKMKAVV
+102 EFNLKVVV
-109 DLHILRSHHFNAAEK
+109 DLHILRSHHFNAESK
-124 PLFTDEKAQN
+124 PLFTEQAAQEQ
-134 AFYECWRKISGELKK
+134 FYDCWRKISAELKK
-149 YSVKWVAYEL
+149 YPRSLVAYEL

-200 YDQVKNLRVPEKD
+200 YDQVKNLRVPEQD

-239 ENPLKVYY
+239 DNPLKVYY
-247 PGYIVK
+247 PGDIVK
-253 KEDVEKLSPELQKR
+253 KEDVEKLTPELQKR

-282 KQILQALNAATAM
+282 KQILQALDAATAM

-300 LGEFGCLHGAGK
+300 LGEFGCLRGAGE
-312 ENLIN
+312 ENRLR

-326 EKYDIGYASWDYKG
+326 EKYGIAYASWDYKG
-340 GFGIID
+340 AFGIID
-346 KGQIQVEMLN
+346 KGQTQVEMLN

>member
-1 MTKRHTLLLILTLA
+1 MKRLLLLFVMCILSTSTLYA
-15 GLLFGVELRAAIR
+15 KGFEVKKGI
-28 LHRGVNISHWLSQS
+28 NISHWLSQS
-42 DTRGKG
+42 GDRGEKRAKKFTR
-48 RAEYFTEKDVAFIAA
+48 EDVKFIAES
-63 QGFDHLR
+63 GFDHLR
-70 IPIDEEQMFTPQGE
+70 IPIDEEQMFDENINPD
-84 KEPEAFAL
+84 KEAFDL
-92 LHNALQWCRK
+92 LHNAIGWCK
-102 YKMKAVV
+102 EFKLKVII
-109 DLHILRSHHFNAAEK
+109 DLHILRSHHFNAETK
-124 PLFTDEKAQN
+124 PLFTDKNAQEQ
-134 AFYECWRKISGELKK
+134 FYECWRKLSAELKR
-149 YSVKWVAYEL
+149 YPRSMVAYEL
-159 MNEPVADDPEQWNTI
+159 MNEPVADDSEQWNVI
-174 VNNCL
+174 VNRCL
-179 EVVRKLEPKR
+179 EVVRELEPKR
-189 TIIIGSNRWQA
+189 TIIIGANRWQA
-200 YDQVKNLRVPEKD
+200 YNEVKNLRVPEKD

-239 ENPLKVYY
+239 ENPLNVYY

-253 KEDVEKLSPELQKR
+253 KEDVEKLSPELKKR
-267 WGWLARSYNDINTLE
+267 WGWLARSYNDINTLD
-282 KQILQALNAATAM
+282 KQIKEAYDAATAM

>member
-1 MTKRHTLLLILTLA
+1 MRRLNLIFISLLLSLSA
-15 GLLFGVELRAAIR
+15 VAKPFE
-28 LHRGVNISHWLSQS
+28 LHRGINISHWLSQS
-42 DTRGKG
+42 GDRGEKRATKFTREDVKFL
-48 RAEYFTEKDVAFIAA
+48 AESGY
-63 QGFDHLR
+63 DHLR
-70 IPIDEEQMFTPQGE
+70 IPIDEEQMFDEQLNP
-84 KEPEAFAL
+84 EPEAFSL
-92 LHNALQWCRK
+92 LHNAIGWCK
-102 YKMKAVV
+102 EFNLKVVV
-109 DLHILRSHHFNAAEK
+109 DLHILRSHHFNAESK
-124 PLFTDEKAQN
+124 PLFTEQAAQEQ
-134 AFYECWRKISGELKK
+134 FYDCWRKISAELKK
-149 YSVKWVAYEL
+149 YPRSLVAYEL

-179 EVVRKLEPKR
+179 KVVRELEPKL

-200 YDQVKNLRVPEKD
+200 FDQVKNLRVPEQD

-239 ENPLKVYY
+239 DNPLDVHY

-253 KEDVEKLSPELQKR
+253 KEDVEKLTPELQKR

-282 KQILQALNAATAM
+282 KQIQQALDAATAM

-300 LGEFGCLHGAGK
+300 LGEFGCLRGAGE
-312 ENLIN
+312 ENRLR

-326 EKYDIGYASWDYKG
+326 EKYGIAYASWDYKG
-340 GFGIID
+340 SFGIID
-346 KGQIQVEMLN
+346 KGETQVEMLN

>member
-1 MTKRHTLLLILTLA
+1 MRRLTLIIISLLLSLSA
-15 GLLFGVELRAAIR
+15 VAKPFE
-28 LHRGVNISHWLSQS
+28 LHRGINISHWLSQS
-42 DTRGKG
+42 GDRGEKRATKFTREDVKFL
-48 RAEYFTEKDVAFIAA
+48 AECGY
-63 QGFDHLR
+63 DHLR
-70 IPIDEEQMFTPQGE
+70 IPIDEEQMFDEQLNPEQ
-84 KEPEAFAL
+84 EAFAL
-92 LHNALQWCRK
+92 LHNAIGWCK
-102 YKMKAVV
+102 EFNLKVVV
-109 DLHILRSHHFNAAEK
+109 DLHILRSHHFNAESK
-124 PLFTDEKAQN
+124 PLFTEQAAQEQ
-134 AFYECWRKISGELKK
+134 FYDCWRKISAELKK
-149 YSVKWVAYEL
+149 YPRSLVAYEL

-179 EVVRKLEPKR
+179 KVVRELEPKR

-200 YDQVKNLRVPEKD
+200 YDQVKNLRVPEQD

-282 KQILQALNAATAM
+282 KQILQALDAATAM

-312 ENLIN
+312 DNLIN

>member
-1 MTKRHTLLLILTLA
+1 MRRLTLIFISLLLSLSA
-15 GLLFGVELRAAIR
+15 VAKPFE
-28 LHRGVNISHWLSQS
+28 LHRGINISHWLSQS
-42 DTRGKG
+42 GDRGEKRVTKFTREDVKFL
-48 RAEYFTEKDVAFIAA
+48 AECGY
-63 QGFDHLR
+63 DHLR
-70 IPIDEEQMFTPQGE
+70 IPIDEEQMFDEQLNP
-84 KEPEAFAL
+84 EPEAFLL
-92 LHNALQWCRK
+92 LHNAIGWCK
-102 YKMKAVV
+102 EFNLKVVV
-109 DLHILRSHHFNAAEK
+109 DLHILRSHHFNAESK
-124 PLFTDEKAQN
+124 PLFTEQAAQEQ
-134 AFYECWRKISGELKK
+134 FYDCWRKISAELKK
-149 YSVKWVAYEL
+149 YPRSLVAYEL

-179 EVVRKLEPKR
+179 KVVRELEPKR

-253 KEDVEKLSPELQKR
+253 KEDVEKLTPELQKR
-267 WGWLARSYNDINTLE
+267 WGWLTRSYNDINTLE
-282 KQILQALNAATAM
+282 KQILQALDAATAM

>member
-1 MTKRHTLLLILTLA
+1 MRRLTLIFISLLLSLSA
-15 GLLFGVELRAAIR
+15 VAKPFE
-28 LHRGVNISHWLSQS
+28 LHRGINISHWLSQS
-42 DTRGKG
+42 GDRGEKRATKFTREDVKFL
-48 RAEYFTEKDVAFIAA
+48 AECGY
-63 QGFDHLR
+63 DHLR
-70 IPIDEEQMFTPQGE
+70 IPIDEEQMFDEQLNPEQ
-84 KEPEAFAL
+84 EAFSL
-92 LHNALQWCRK
+92 LHNAIGWCK
-102 YKMKAVV
+102 EFNMKVVV
-109 DLHILRSHHFNAAEK
+109 DLHILRSHHFNAESK
-124 PLFTDEKAQN
+124 PLFTEQTAQEQ
-134 AFYECWRKISGELKK
+134 FYDCWRKISAELKR
-149 YSVKWVAYEL
+149 YPRSLVAYEL

-200 YDQVKNLRVPEKD
+200 YDQVKNLRVPEQD

-239 ENPLKVYY
+239 DNPLDVYY
-247 PGYIVK
+247 SGYIVK
-253 KEDVEKLSPELQKR
+253 KEDVEKLTPELQKR

-282 KQILQALNAATAM
+282 KQILQALDAATAM

-300 LGEFGCLHGAGK
+300 LGEFGCLRGAGE
-312 ENLIN
+312 ENRLR

-326 EKYDIGYASWDYKG
+326 EKYGIAYASWDYKG
-340 GFGIID
+340 AFGIID
-346 KGQIQVEMLN
+346 KGETQVEMLN

-361 E
+361 

>member
-1 MTKRHTLLLILTLA
+1 MRRLTLIFISLLLSLSA
-15 GLLFGVELRAAIR
+15 VAKPFE
-28 LHRGVNISHWLSQS
+28 LHRGINISHWLSQS
-42 DTRGKG
+42 GDRGEKRATKFTREDVKFL
-48 RAEYFTEKDVAFIAA
+48 AECGY
-63 QGFDHLR
+63 DHLR
-70 IPIDEEQMFTPQGE
+70 IPIDEEQMFDEQLNPEQ
-84 KEPEAFAL
+84 EAFSL
-92 LHNALQWCRK
+92 LHNAIGWCK
-102 YKMKAVV
+102 EFNLKVVV
-109 DLHILRSHHFNAAEK
+109 DLHILRSHHFNAESK
-124 PLFTDEKAQN
+124 PLFTESAAQEQ
-134 AFYECWRKISGELKK
+134 FYDCWRKISAELKK
-149 YSVKWVAYEL
+149 YPRSLVAYEL

-200 YDQVKNLRVPEKD
+200 YDQVKNLLVPEQD

-253 KEDVEKLSPELQKR
+253 KEDVEKLTPELQKR

-282 KQILQALNAATAM
+282 KQILQALDAATAM

-300 LGEFGCLHGAGK
+300 LGEFGCLRGAGE
-312 ENLIN
+312 ENRLR

-326 EKYDIGYASWDYKG
+326 EKYGIAYASWDYKG

>member
-1 MTKRHTLLLILTLA
+1 MRRLTLIFISLLLSLSA
-15 GLLFGVELRAAIR
+15 VAKPFE
-28 LHRGVNISHWLSQS
+28 LHRGINISHWLSQS
-42 DTRGKG
+42 GDRGEKRATKFTREDVKFL
-48 RAEYFTEKDVAFIAA
+48 AECGY
-63 QGFDHLR
+63 DHLR
-70 IPIDEEQMFTPQGE
+70 IPIDEEQMFDEQLNPEQ
-84 KEPEAFAL
+84 EAFSL
-92 LHNALQWCRK
+92 LHNAIGWCK
-102 YKMKAVV
+102 EFDLKVIV
-109 DLHILRSHHFNAAEK
+109 DLHILRSHHFNAESK
-124 PLFTDEKAQN
+124 PLFTEAAAQEQ
-134 AFYECWRKISGELKK
+134 FYECWRKISAELKK
-149 YSVKWVAYEL
+149 YPRSLVAYEL

-179 EVVRKLEPKR
+179 KVVRELEPKR

-200 YDQVKNLRVPEKD
+200 YDQVKNLRVPEQD

-239 ENPLKVYY
+239 DNPLNVYY

-253 KEDVEKLSPELQKR
+253 KEDVEKLTPELQKR

-282 KQILQALNAATAM
+282 KQILQALDAATAM
-295 GRKLY
+295 DRKLY
-300 LGEFGCLHGAGK
+300 LGEFGCLRGAGE
-312 ENLIN
+312 ENRLR

-326 EKYDIGYASWDYKG
+326 EKYGIAYASWDYKG
-340 GFGIID
+340 AFGIID
-346 KGQIQVEMLN
+346 KGQTQVEMLN